1 MENENQSLL
10 DSLTGG
16 KIDVNVAIDYQSIAI
31 LSIGLMVALIF
42 GQVVSR
48 TLVK

>member
-1 MENENQSLL
+1 MENENQSFLE
-10 DSLTGG
+10 SLTGG
-16 KIDVNVAIDYQSIAI
+16 KINVNVALDLQSIAI

-48 TLVK
+48 ILVK